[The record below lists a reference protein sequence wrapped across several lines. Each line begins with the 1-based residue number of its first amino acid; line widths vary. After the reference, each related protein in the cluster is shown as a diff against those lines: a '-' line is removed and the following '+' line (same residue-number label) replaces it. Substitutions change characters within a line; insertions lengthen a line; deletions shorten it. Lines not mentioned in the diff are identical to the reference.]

1 MGAKP
6 SSRRRPSTIRRAT
19 VHVLR
24 APGVRV
30 VATPEA
36 IDAAAWQDAGPGADE
51 FEPLILRFAPDEAFA
66 VGATGVHLDD
76 PDAIVEA
83 EVGYTAVMFPV
94 DEFID
99 VVLPRIE
106 WPVSPTRPAFCQ
118 GSIAGVPSKL
128 YIDTTGAATVFIAGS
143 YVDDFLSRLP
153 VS

>member
-1 MGAKP
+1 
-6 SSRRRPSTIRRAT
+6 

-30 VATPEA
+30 VASPEA
-36 IDAAAWQDAGPGADE
+36 LDAAEWQDAGPGPDE

-66 VGATGVHLDD
+66 VGATGVHVDD

-128 YIDTTGAATVFIAGS
+128 YLDTTGAATVFIAGS

-153 VS
+153 VNT

>member
-1 MGAKP
+1 M
-6 SSRRRPSTIRRAT
+6 
-19 VHVLR
+19 HVLR

-30 VATPEA
+30 VASPEA
-36 IDAAAWQDAGPGADE
+36 LDAAEWQDAGPGPDD

-66 VGATGVHLDD
+66 VGATGVHVDD

-153 VS
+153 VNT